1 MASCPSESNAVP
13 SSPSPQRILSVDAL
27 RGFDM
32 FWLIG
37 GNAFV
42 MAILP
47 FCGSKVRGW
56 VLPQLNHV
64 RWEGFAFHDL
74 IFPLFVFLVG
84 MSTVFS
90 LSRLLAEKGKSAAY
104 RRLFRRSL
112 VLFLLGVFYYGGF
125 ANRWPDIRLLGVLQR
140 LALCY
145 LFSGILFIHFRMRGL
160 AIAIGVIL
168 IGYWALLS
176 FVPVPGEDPEAVPAS
191 RFAQDKNLANY
202 IDSKFLIGKLNNKT
216 WDPEG
221 LLSTIPSVA
230 TCLFGV
236 LAALLLRNPAV
247 SDRAKLGCFFGCGAL
262 CLLLGYAWG
271 GQIEGMM
278 RSAMGSIIPVKYV
291 TGYPFPII
299 KKIWTSSYVL
309 VAGGYSLL
317 LLGTFYAV
325 IDMWKWQRW
334 AVPFFWIGTNAITL
348 YIVCNPT
355 LVDFG
360 QIAQRIAGGDVQCL
374 LLAMLGDPLGE
385 QVGKLLLAS
394 VALGLV
400 LTLARFLYRHKI
412 FLRV

>member
-1 MASCPSESNAVP
+1 
-13 SSPSPQRILSVDAL
+13 
-27 RGFDM
+27 
-32 FWLIG
+32 
-37 GNAFV
+37 
-42 MAILP
+42 
-47 FCGSKVRGW
+47 
-56 VLPQLNHV
+56 
-64 RWEGFAFHDL
+64 
-74 IFPLFVFLVG
+74 
-84 MSTVFS
+84 
-90 LSRLLAEKGKSAAY
+90 
-104 RRLFRRSL
+104 
-112 VLFLLGVFYYGGF
+112 
-125 ANRWPDIRLLGVLQR
+125 
-140 LALCY
+140 
-145 LFSGILFIHFRMRGL
+145 
-160 AIAIGVIL
+160 
-168 IGYWALLS
+168 
-176 FVPVPGEDPEAVPAS
+176 
-191 RFAQDKNLANY
+191 
-202 IDSKFLIGKLNNKT
+202 
-216 WDPEG
+216 
-221 LLSTIPSVA
+221 
-230 TCLFGV
+230 
-236 LAALLLRNPAV
+236 
-247 SDRAKLGCFFGCGAL
+247 
-262 CLLLGYAWG
+262 
-271 GQIEGMM
+271 
-278 RSAMGSIIPVKYV
+278 MGSIIPVKYV